1 MTSRNSVL
9 TFVVS
14 SVLAISLAACGSQQA
29 SEANQKD
36 APAQDAA
43 VAEQEVAPKFITG
56 HAKRDIKELD
66 DIVTLKEI
74 RERCEKLKDEVP
86 EKAEDGDLAK
96 SADKAFTNANKEYA
110 AGNYDKAVSGYQDA
124 IKTYP
129 LHLGANV
136 NLTLALL
143 QQQKNEEALAQA
155 LICAHLFPKDS
166 GCILNAQV
174 ACVANGFS
182 FADLK
187 EPLRKSVSTFGGTS
201 ALSRMSSDKNKKLY
215 EYNELWDEIETTL
228 YNGDNA
234 DDDRPLSIRFQDV
247 RIKLK
252 DLAEDHGKDP
262 DVQALRAYLDSL
274 GAELGWVVDASAAE
288 AVRELPAVILDDE
301 MCKVEIT
308 DVSWNPSKGM
318 TVKYTL
324 TSRNEDGLSIKN
336 GDGWMIDGEPAY
348 TEWDGHHLNSAFDVD
363 GSFGVK
369 KGTEDSSDEATS
381 NSKTS
386 SDKSTSSKTT
396 SNSKSTSDKAT
407 SNSKTTTDSKST
419 SDKSADD
426 AEPKDLCGVLCIA
439 DDEGKVVKVFPFHW
453 AAGA

>member
-1 MTSRNSVL
+1 MTSRFSVL

-43 VAEQEVAPKFITG
+43 VAEQEVAPKFVTG
-56 HAKRDIKELD
+56 RAKRDIKELD
-66 DIVTLKEI
+66 DIVTLKAI

-86 EKAEDGDLAK
+86 EDAEDGDLAQ
-96 SADKAFTNANKEYA
+96 SANKAFTNANKEYA

-143 QQQKNEEALAQA
+143 QQQKNEEALEQA

-174 ACVANGFS
+174 ASVANGFS

-187 EPLRKSVSTFGGTS
+187 EPLRKSVSTFGGS
-201 ALSRMSSDKNKKLY
+201 SVLSQITSDKNKKLY

-228 YNGDNA
+228 YNGEKA
-234 DDDRPLSIRFQDV
+234 DDDRPLSVRFQDV
-247 RIKLK
+247 RTKLK
-252 DLAEDHGKDP
+252 DLAEDRPKDS

-274 GAELGWVVDASAAE
+274 GTELGWVVDASAAE
-288 AVRELPAVILDDE
+288 AVRELPAVILDDD
-301 MCKVEIT
+301 MCKLEIT
-308 DVSWNPSKGM
+308 EVSWKPATGM
-318 TVKYTL
+318 TVKYTV
-324 TSRNEDGLSIKN
+324 TSKSEDGLSIKN
-336 GDGWMIDGEPAY
+336 GDGWTIDGEPAY
-348 TEWDGHHLNSAFDVD
+348 TEWDGHHLNSAFDTD
-363 GSFGVK
+363 GSFTVK
-369 KGTEDSSDEATS
+369 KGTEDSKDKATS
-381 NSKTS
+381 SSKTS
-386 SDKSTSSKTT
+386 SDKSTSGKTT
-396 SNSKSTSDKAT
+396 SNGKSTSDKAA
-407 SNSKTTTDSKST
+407 TDSKST
-419 SDKSADD
+419 TDKAAED
-426 AEPKDLCGVLCIA
+426 AEPKELCGVLCVA
-439 DDEGKVVKVFPFHW
+439 DGEGKVVKACPFHW
-453 AAGA
+453 TAGA